1 MREWIAGG
9 LLLIG
14 GAIVLIAGIGVL
26 RLPDFFTRMH
36 AATKAGAA
44 GSGLILLGVAA
55 MHPELGTWGK
65 AAVAILFLLMTTPI
79 AAHLLGRAAYVG
91 GVLLWD
97 GTIEDRL
104 EEALRR
110 GTFNEVLTPPRPES
124 SSGPA

>member
-1 MREWIAGG
+1 MREWIAGT

-14 GAIVLIAGIGVL
+14 GIIILIAGIGVL

-44 GSGLILLGVAA
+44 GSGFILLGVAA
-55 MHPELGTWGK
+55 MHPELATWGK

-79 AAHLLGRAAYVG
+79 AGHLLGRAAYLG
-91 GVLLWD
+91 GVSLWD
-97 GTIEDRL
+97 GTTEDRL

-110 GTFNEVLTPPRPES
+110 GRFNEVLPPPPPVPQS
-124 SSGPA
+124 HPG